1 MNFYAKKVNMIAVK
15 KLKIKNNIPANWN
28 KKSLQ
33 KIFDGQKFA
42 EIFCTTKNEIS
53 NIYRD

>member
-1 MNFYAKKVNMIAVK
+1 MNFYVKKVNMIAVK